1 MCLFEHSKS
10 NIRYSTL
17 KLFNKFEQRTT
28 NNENPTKH
36 PITDNHQPIAMKIET
51 TPIQDLVII
60 NPTVF
65 EDERGY
71 FMESFNQQ
79 RLQEA
84 GINIH
89 FIQDNQSLSKRGTL
103 RGLHYQNP
111 PFAQTK
117 LVRVLQGEI
126 MDVVVD
132 LRKASP
138 TFGQHHTLVL
148 SAENNKQLLIPQ
160 GFAHGFSV
168 LSETAVVMYKC
179 DQFYNK
185 ASEGGIR
192 FDDPAL
198 NIDWGIDLKTA
209 IVSEKDLE
217 LPGIAECNSGF

>member
-1 MCLFEHSKS
+1 M
-10 NIRYSTL
+10 N
-17 KLFNKFEQRTT
+17 
-28 NNENPTKH
+28 
-36 PITDNHQPIAMKIET
+36 IET

-71 FMESFNQQ
+71 FMESYNQQ
-79 RLQEA
+79 KLEESGVQ
-84 GINIH
+84 IN
-89 FIQDNQSLSKRGTL
+89 FVQDNQSFSKKGTL
-103 RGLHYQNP
+103 RGLHYQNQ

-126 MDVVVD
+126 IDVAVD
-132 LRKASP
+132 IRKNSP
-138 TFGQHHTLVL
+138 TYGQHFAIKL
-148 SAENNKQLLIPQ
+148 SAENKKQLLIPQ

-168 LSETAVVMYKC
+168 VSETAVVLYKC

-209 IVSEKDLE
+209 IVSDKDIE
-217 LPGIAECNSGF
+217 LPNFADCNSGF

>member
-1 MCLFEHSKS
+1 
-10 NIRYSTL
+10 
-17 KLFNKFEQRTT
+17 
-28 NNENPTKH
+28 
-36 PITDNHQPIAMKIET
+36 MKIET

-79 RLQEA
+79 SLQEA
-84 GINIH
+84 GINIQ
-89 FIQDNQSLSKRGTL
+89 FVQDNQSFSKRGTL

-126 MDVVVD
+126 MDVAVD
-132 LRKASP
+132 IRKSSP
-138 TFGQHHTLVL
+138 TYGQHFAIQL

-168 LSETAVVMYKC
+168 LSETAVVLYKC

-209 IVSEKDLE
+209 IVSDKDLE